1 MNCTVHADTPATA
14 YCRTCGKAMCAACQ
28 RTVHGV
34 IYCEDCLAH
43 RVSGV
48 VPVPVVP
55 QGASPVLAGLLGFI
69 PGVGAMYNG
78 QFIKG
83 LVHVGI
89 FATLIAAETL
99 DIPDGLH
106 AMLGLGI
113 AFWVFYQVFDAY
125 KTAKARQ
132 YGLPLPDPFGIER
145 TFGSGTQPPA
155 ATVPPVG
162 GVTPPA
168 AGFQATPPPG
178 MVPGGYVPGQPVAPM
193 YVAPVQEA
201 QQPSPVGAVVLIGL
215 GVLFLLNTLGW
226 WRFHWLGRMW
236 PLILIAL
243 GLWLFFRR
251 FGSGTTPTAPNNSP
265 EQQ

>member
-48 VPVPVVP
+48 VPVAVASPSA
-55 QGASPVLAGLLGFI
+55 GASPVLAGLLGFI

-78 QFIKG
+78 QFVKG
-83 LVHVGI
+83 LVHVGV
-89 FATLIAAETL
+89 FAGLVAAETL
-99 DIPDGLH
+99 DISDGLH
-106 AMLGLGI
+106 AFLGIAI
-113 AFWVFYQVFDAY
+113 AFWVFYMVFDAY
-125 KTAKARQ
+125 STAKAKL
-132 YGLPLPDPFGIER
+132 YGLPAPDPFGIER
-145 TFGSGTQPPA
+145 SFGGPQPPA
-155 ATVPPVG
+155 AAVTPVVAAVPPG
-162 GVTPPA
+162 TGYSPGTPVVPVYIA
-168 AGFQATPPPG
+168 PPPE
-178 MVPGGYVPGQPVAPM
+178 PA
-193 YVAPVQEA
+193 
-201 QQPSPVGAVVLIGL
+201 QPSPVGAVILIGL

-226 WRFHWLGRMW
+226 WNFHWIGRMW

-243 GLWLFFRR
+243 GVWLFIRR
-251 FGSGTTPTAPNNSP
+251 FGSGQPAPSTTTNPP

>member
-14 YCRTCGKAMCAACQ
+14 YCRTCGKAMCAQCQ

-43 RVSGV
+43 RVSGT
-48 VPVPVVP
+48 PVAVAPVS
-55 QGASPVLAGLLGFI
+55 ASPVLAGMLGFI

-83 LVHVGI
+83 LIHVGV
-89 FATLIAAETL
+89 FATLIAMETM

-106 AMLGLGI
+106 AFLGLGI

-125 KTAKARQ
+125 KTAKAHM
-132 YGLPLPDPFGIER
+132 YGLPGPDPFGIER
-145 TFGSGTQPPA
+145 MFGSGTQPPV
-155 ATVPPVG
+155 ATVPPMSNVQSAG
-162 GVTPPA
+162 G
-168 AGFQATPPPG
+168 G
-178 MVPGGYVPGQPVAPM
+178 GGYVPQPGSIPPIGTQVVPVYIPPAPE
-193 YVAPVQEA
+193 VR
-201 QQPSPVGAVVLIGL
+201 QPSPVGAVILIGL
-215 GVLFLLNTLGW
+215 GVLFLLNTMGW
-226 WRFHWLGRMW
+226 WHFHWIGRMW

-243 GLWLFFRR
+243 GIWLFVRR
-251 FGSGTTPTAPNNSP
+251 FGTGTTPPTPTNPP